1 MASKLLSV
9 MEEKTSNLCVA
20 ADVTSSEEL
29 LQLAD
34 TLGPQI
40 CMLKTHVDILEVGE
54 TRRTRISF

>member
-1 MASKLLSV
+1 